1 MGPLAAAQYGFAPAL
16 ASALLHSLWQD
27 TLIAGAAAL
36 TLAAMARRRA
46 AARHN
51 VALAFLLAM
60 VLVPAGQFL
69 ALWGRPGG
77 GLDVGLM
84 WDKAAPQPGGAAEML
99 VQASSPLAA
108 ILVAAWLAG
117 VGLMLARHIGGLRA
131 IAAMERGRFEP
142 LPPAWQRRVEEL
154 RAALGIARTVA
165 VRLSAEV
172 ASPFAARLLR
182 PVIWLPLSMLSRVP
196 AEQIE
201 ALLAHELAHIARR
214 DWLWNGIQCVIEAL
228 LFYHPAAWWLGRR
241 IRQEREHACDD
252 LAVAAC
258 GDAIALAEAL
268 AALECKRQPRLDSGS
283 RLILAAKGGSL
294 MKRITRLLSVPPSR
308 GRWGALAL
316 LGAIAVAGGLLAAQV
331 GLAGGYLP
339 DLEVKA
345 SKAGPL
351 GPGDYREIQAN
362 GLDKRRFYRE
372 SIDKSGRRTET
383 YSENGKPHA
392 IDGEV
397 RSWLAAVG
405 RMTIAPPEPQIPDMS
420 ASREYHAFVATL
432 STRPELVARLGA
444 PAAPT
449 GRPPNGNFHLDGT
462 FGSADLSIEMVG
474 PKGAAVAEVEA
485 DMANGKWTVRSLELR

>member
-16 ASALLHSLWQD
+16 ASALLHSLWQIA
-27 TLIAGAAAL
+27 LIAGAAAL

-46 AARHN
+46 AARHSI
-51 VALAFLLAM
+51 AMAFLLAM
-60 VLVPAGQFL
+60 VLVPAAQFL

-84 WDKAAPQPGGAAEML
+84 WDQAAPQAGGAAEMF

-117 VGLMLARHIGGLRA
+117 VGLMLARHIGGIRA
-131 IAAMERGRFEP
+131 IAAMERGPFEP
-142 LPPAWQRRVEEL
+142 LPPVWQRRADEL
-154 RAALGIARTVA
+154 RAVLRIGRTVA

-172 ASPFAARLLR
+172 ASPFAARLIR

-196 AEQIE
+196 AEQVE

-268 AALECKRQPRLDSGS
+268 SALECERQASP

-294 MKRITRLLSVPPSR
+294 MKRITRCSRSRRRAAAGERLHCSERSPSPAGFLQPRSDSPAAICPISRSRRRKPDRSDPATIARSRPTASTR
-308 GRWGALAL
+308 G
-316 LGAIAVAGGLLAAQV
+316 
-331 GLAGGYLP
+331 
-339 DLEVKA
+339 A
-345 SKAGPL
+345 STGRASTGTAAGPR
-351 GPGDYREIQAN
+351 PIA
-362 GLDKRRFYRE
+362 
-372 SIDKSGRRTET
+372 RT
-383 YSENGKPHA
+383 
-392 IDGEV
+392 
-397 RSWLAAVG
+397 
-405 RMTIAPPEPQIPDMS
+405 
-420 ASREYHAFVATL
+420 ASRTR
-432 STRPELVARLGA
+432 STARSA
-444 PAAPT
+444 PGWPRST
-449 GRPPNGNFHLDGT
+449 G
-462 FGSADLSIEMVG
+462 
-474 PKGAAVAEVEA
+474 
-485 DMANGKWTVRSLELR
+485 